1 MNPNDVNLLSGEA
14 FPEDLPETNRLR
26 PQTFDQYVG
35 QTEVI
40 ESLKVAIQ
48 ATLMR
53 GEPLDHVLL
62 HGPPGLGKTTLAS
75 LIARALAVPFLSS
88 SGPALEKGGDLVGIL
103 TRIAPGTLLFI
114 DEIHR
119 LPRPVEEILYS
130 AMEDFAIDVIF
141 DRGASARTFR
151 HRIAPFTL
159 IGATT
164 RAGLLSPPLRDRF
177 GIQRDLEF
185 YAPEDLASILLRSA
199 GLLEIEIEDS
209 AALEIGRRSRGTPRI
224 ANRLLKRVR
233 DFLQVHARGPVT
245 VEIARN
251 ALKLEGID
259 DRGLNRID
267 RKFIETLRTVY
278 NGGPVGIEAMAAT
291 LQMDPDTLIDVV
303 EPFLLKEGY
312 LARTP
317 SGRKLTSA
325 GWDLEVDFLANPGK
339 NVRTPVRS
347 QES

>member
-1 MNPNDVNLLSGEA
+1 MDPNELSLLSGESL
-14 FPEDLPETNRLR
+14 PEELPETNLLR

-35 QTEVI
+35 QKDVI

-48 ATLMR
+48 AALLRQEAM
-53 GEPLDHVLL
+53 DHVLL

-75 LIARALAVPFLSS
+75 LIARALGVPFLSS

-103 TRIAPGTLLFI
+103 TRISTGTLLFI

-130 AMEDFAIDVIF
+130 AMEDYSIDVIF
-141 DRGASARTFR
+141 DRGAAARTFR

-159 IGATT
+159 VGATT
-164 RAGLLSPPLRDRF
+164 RAGLLSAPLRDRF

-185 YAPEDLASILLRSA
+185 YEPEDLSLILMRSA
-199 GLLEIEIEDS
+199 GLLGVDLTAEG
-209 AALEIGRRSRGTPRI
+209 ALEIGRRSRGTPRI

-233 DFLQVHARGPVT
+233 DFVQVHSHGSITTDLARQ
-245 VEIARN
+245 
-251 ALKLEGID
+251 ALRLEGID

-267 RKFIETLRTVY
+267 RKFIETVRTVY

-303 EPFLLKEGY
+303 EPYLLKEGY

-317 SGRKLTSA
+317 SGRRLTSS
-325 GWDLEVDFLANPGK
+325 GWEIGFETPGS
-339 NVRTPVRS
+339 PLGS
-347 QES
+347 

>member
-1 MNPNDVNLLSGEA
+1 MEPNEPDLLTAEE
-14 FPEDLPETNRLR
+14 FPEEIPEANILR

-35 QTEVI
+35 QKEVI

-48 ATLMR
+48 ATLLR
-53 GEPLDHVLL
+53 QDTLDHILL
-62 HGPPGLGKTTLAS
+62 HGPPGLGKTTLAA
-75 LIARALAVPFLSS
+75 LVARALGVSFLSS

-130 AMEDFAIDVIF
+130 AMEDFSIDVVF
-141 DRGASARTFR
+141 DRGAAARTFR
-151 HRIAPFTL
+151 HRIPPFTL
-159 IGATT
+159 VGATT
-164 RAGLLSPPLRDRF
+164 RAGLLSAPLRDRF
-177 GIQRDLEF
+177 GIQRDLDF
-185 YAPEDLASILLRSA
+185 YHPSDLALILERSA
-199 GLLEIEIEDS
+199 RILEIGIDRDG
-209 AALEIGRRSRGTPRI
+209 ALEIGRRSRGTPRI

-233 DFLQVHARGPVT
+233 DFSQVNGHGTITRD
-245 VEIARN
+245 IAHL

-267 RKFIETLRTVY
+267 RKFIETIKVVY

-317 SGRKLTSA
+317 AGRRLTASG
-325 GWDLEVDFLANPGK
+325 WEVLPEGL
-339 NVRTPVRS
+339 V
-347 QES
+347 